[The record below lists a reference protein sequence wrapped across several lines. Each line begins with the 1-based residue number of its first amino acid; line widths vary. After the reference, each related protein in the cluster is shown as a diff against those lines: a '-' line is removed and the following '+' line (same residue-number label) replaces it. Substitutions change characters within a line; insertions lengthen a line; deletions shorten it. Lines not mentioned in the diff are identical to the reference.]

1 MDNEEKYAYLSI
13 FLVINVI
20 LKIILIKR
28 ANKVA

>member
-28 ANKVA
+28 ANKVT